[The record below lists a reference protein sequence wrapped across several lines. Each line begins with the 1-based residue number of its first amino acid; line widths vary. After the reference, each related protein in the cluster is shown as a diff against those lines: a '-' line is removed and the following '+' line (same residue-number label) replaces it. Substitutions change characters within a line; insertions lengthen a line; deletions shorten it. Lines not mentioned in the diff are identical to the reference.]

1 MGGLYDTIFIISF
14 TSTSHILT
22 KLASHYFNEK
32 KLFETSDKIAILLH
46 IVMTLRGLSIQ
57 ISLNHKIPVVTL
69 ANGTLIGGL
78 SAKLFA
84 YLYKIVMNIIPKC
97 PFISLLF
104 WKCKNLTFFGKR
116 KISI

>member
-1 MGGLYDTIFIISF
+1 
-14 TSTSHILT
+14 
-22 KLASHYFNEK
+22 
-32 KLFETSDKIAILLH
+32 
-46 IVMTLRGLSIQ
+46 MTLRGLSIQ

-97 PFISLLF
+97 PLISLLF
-104 WKCKNLTFFGKR
+104 WKCKNLTFFR
-116 KISI
+116 KKKNIDISDKLVYIVKAPDILYIPAMLIFKPDFLK

>member
-1 MGGLYDTIFIISF
+1 
-14 TSTSHILT
+14 
-22 KLASHYFNEK
+22 
-32 KLFETSDKIAILLH
+32 
-46 IVMTLRGLSIQ
+46 MTLRGLSIQ

-104 WKCKNLTFFGKR
+104 WKCKNID
-116 KISI
+116 ISDKLVYNVKAPDRLQIPAMFIFKPDFLK

>member
-1 MGGLYDTIFIISF
+1 
-14 TSTSHILT
+14 
-22 KLASHYFNEK
+22 
-32 KLFETSDKIAILLH
+32 
-46 IVMTLRGLSIQ
+46 MTLRGLSIQ

-104 WKCKNLTFFGKR
+104 WKCKNID
-116 KISI
+116 ISDKLAYIVKAPNRLYIPAMLIFKPDFLK